1 MDFEFYKDQLLK
13 YLETEK
19 ELLKADI
26 IANSELTDVEKI
38 ERGYLI
44 EGCCVADCNDGCYDL
59 KATINN
65 SKLRAG
71 DRVVLTKEGESS
83 KMKAVV
89 VENFFDTITL
99 IPDSPLDYGAVY
111 SIHVVEAV
119 LLDHIITLLGNLQ
132 EGGTGSLY
140 IKELFGLKDPKD
152 KGFFTINHSLID
164 TARSF
169 NSVQLDAIKSVLNR
183 PSLYSIQ
190 GPPGTG
196 KTDVLSEIAQCFSK
210 SGYEVLV
217 VSNTHQA
224 VNNALNKIAKNI
236 GLPIV
241 KIGEVLKAK
250 ELVPSIKVHKTFSEY
265 LKTRPSR
272 RRLRDKG
279 TIIGMTIHTAIIYQ
293 GLQSNSFSPSVILV
307 DEAGQMPLTY
317 GATIGTFG
325 AGSIVFIGDD
335 RQMPPL
341 FHSGLH
347 NNELSISV
355 FEHVSKKYP
364 QHKTVL
370 DTTYRMNTEITDVVS
385 KNFYEPY
392 GIKLKSS
399 IRPTFDQ
406 SFEICNCMYKDVWR
420 DYNVEEAK
428 KVAQKALEYVR
439 KGEEVAIIT
448 PFRKQV
454 NCIAQEIKDLFT
466 KEGISSCPLV
476 DTVERLQGQDV
487 DVIIISFSVSDSEY
501 YKQLRTFIED
511 SHRLNVMISR
521 AKKKVILFKSDF
533 VLHEFQEHSQSR
545 VN

>member
-19 ELLKADI
+19 ELLNADI
-26 IANSELTDVEKI
+26 KANSELTDVEKI

-71 DRVVLTKEGESS
+71 DHVVLTKEGESS
-83 KMKAVV
+83 KIKAVV

-99 IPDSPLDYGAVY
+99 IPNSPLDYRAIY

-140 IKELFGLKDPKD
+140 IKELFGLKAPKD
-152 KGFFTINHSLID
+152 KGVLAINHSLID
-164 TARSF
+164 TVRPF

-224 VNNALNKIAKNI
+224 VNNALNKIAKN
-236 GLPIV
+236 GSLPIV

-250 ELVPSIKVHKTFSEY
+250 ELVSSIRLHKTFFDY
-265 LKTRPSR
+265 LRTRPR
-272 RRLRDKG
+272 RHRLRDNG
-279 TIIGMTIHTAIIYQ
+279 TIIGMTIHTAIINL
-293 GLQSNSFSPSVILV
+293 GLQRNSFSPSVILV

-399 IRPTFDQ
+399 IPPTFDQ
-406 SFEICNCMYKDVWR
+406 SFEICNCMYKDEWR

-428 KVAQKALEYVR
+428 MVAQKALEYVR
-439 KGEEVAIIT
+439 EGEEVAIIT

>member
-19 ELLKADI
+19 ELLNADI

-89 VENFFDTITL
+89 VEIFFDTITL
-99 IPDSPLDYGAVY
+99 IPNSPLDYGAIY

-119 LLDHIITLLGNLQ
+119 LLDPIITLLGNLQ

-152 KGFFTINHSLID
+152 KGVFAINHSLID
-164 TARSF
+164 TVRPF

-224 VNNALNKIAKNI
+224 VNNALNKIAKSI
-236 GLPIV
+236 DLPIV

-250 ELVPSIKVHKTFSEY
+250 ELVPSIKLHKTFSEY
-265 LKTRPSR
+265 LRTRPKR
-272 RRLRDKG
+272 RRLSDKG
-279 TIIGMTIHTAIIYQ
+279 TIIGMTIHAAIINQ

-325 AGSIVFIGDD
+325 AGSVVFIGDD

-341 FHSGLH
+341 FHSRLH
-347 NNELSISV
+347 NDELSISV

-370 DTTYRMNTEITDVVS
+370 DTTYRMNIEITNVVS

-399 IRPTFDQ
+399 IPPVFDQ
-406 SFEICNCMYKDVWR
+406 SFEICNCGYDDLWQ
-420 DYNVEEAK
+420 DYNIEEAK
-428 KVAQKALEYVR
+428 MAARKALEYVQ

-448 PFRKQV
+448 LFRKQV
-454 NCIAQEIKDLFT
+454 NCITQEIKDLFT
-466 KEGISSCPLV
+466 KEGISSLPLI

-487 DVIIISFSVSDSEY
+487 DVIIISFAVSDLEY

-533 VLHEFQEHSQSR
+533 VLT
-545 VN
+545 NLKNII

>member
-19 ELLKADI
+19 ELLNADI

-99 IPDSPLDYGAVY
+99 IPNSPLDYGAIY

-140 IKELFGLKDPKD
+140 IKELFGVKEPKERGVLAID
-152 KGFFTINHSLID
+152 HGVINPL
-164 TARSF
+164 RQF
-169 NSVQLDAIKSVLNR
+169 NSAQLDAIKSVLNR

-224 VNNALNKIAKNI
+224 VNNALNKIAKN
-236 GLPIV
+236 GSLPIV

-250 ELVPSIKVHKTFSEY
+250 ELVSSIRLHKTFFEY
-265 LKTRPSR
+265 LRTRPR
-272 RRLRDKG
+272 RHRLGDNG
-279 TIIGMTIHTAIIYQ
+279 TIIGMTIHTAIINL
-293 GLQSNSFSPSVILV
+293 GLQRNAFSPSIILV

-317 GATIGTFG
+317 GATIGAFG
-325 AGSIVFIGDD
+325 AGSVVFIGDD

-341 FHSGLH
+341 FHSGLQ
-347 NNELSISV
+347 NDELSISV

-406 SFEICNCMYKDVWR
+406 SFEICNCMYEDVWR

-428 KVAQKALEYVR
+428 MVAQKALEYVQ

-466 KEGISSCPLV
+466 KEGISSCSLV

-487 DVIIISFSVSDSEY
+487 DVIIISFSVSDFEY

-521 AKKKVILFKSDF
+521 AKKKVILFKSNF
-533 VLHEFQEHSQSR
+533 VLTNFKDR
-545 VN
+545 A